1 MYNEDKKLITE
12 ITRKNNMDE
21 NLAKFAD
28 AVMTADFEYA
38 CQKFALNYVVIRELM
53 ADKDFAEDPYIYECV
68 MGINK
73 LVGTY
78 LAGDADQLDDK
89 DLAFISGM
97 RNKITEKMKV
107 LTAYTDAFELYEY
120 ILNRKEYGFEEN
132 VDEELEKMFE
142 EFDAEQFSAEVFNFI
157 FADKDKVADKCEDP
171 ARS

>member
-73 LVGTY
+73 LV
-78 LAGDADQLDDK
+78 
-89 DLAFISGM
+89 
-97 RNKITEKMKV
+97 
-107 LTAYTDAFELYEY
+107 
-120 ILNRKEYGFEEN
+120 
-132 VDEELEKMFE
+132 
-142 EFDAEQFSAEVFNFI
+142 
-157 FADKDKVADKCEDP
+157 
-171 ARS
+171 

>member
-68 MGINK
+68 MESISWSELIWQEMRINWMTRIWR
-73 LVGTY
+73 L
-78 LAGDADQLDDK
+78 
-89 DLAFISGM
+89 SP
-97 RNKITEKMKV
+97 E
-107 LTAYTDAFELYEY
+107 
-120 ILNRKEYGFEEN
+120 
-132 VDEELEKMFE
+132 
-142 EFDAEQFSAEVFNFI
+142 
-157 FADKDKVADKCEDP
+157 
-171 ARS
+171 